1 MLTKIPLENSSE
13 FSQHSSHLSEM
24 RLLKLLSVRW
34 PGPNHRLA
42 RLSGTWLA
50 LSRRITFRTSGSVL
64 WKRKG

>member
-1 MLTKIPLENSSE
+1 
-13 FSQHSSHLSEM
+13 M